1 MKTFLRRAGQRLH
14 EATSGVLALSA
25 LMSALAAALVL
36 QATPAVADGNERVCE
51 IDRPLVLADLPWA
64 SNAFHVALA
73 SRILGS
79 GYGCQV
85 RTRKGTT
92 LALFADMAAGRV
104 DITMELWK
112 DNFPKRWRQAA
123 KAGKVLEAGV
133 NFPDASQGW
142 YVPAWLVRGD
152 GALAPDLK
160 SVSDLQR
167 HKDLFSDPEHRDR
180 GRFYNCSQG
189 WACEAVNTRKLH
201 AYGLSDS
208 FTNFRP
214 ANGAALAVAIGE
226 NYRRKRP
233 FVAYYWSPTWVLGTY
248 DMVALTEPAHDPA
261 IWQAMMESTRPDA
274 ATAYP
279 RTRVTIGVHAAL
291 AAAAPDLMAFLQNYR
306 TSSALL
312 SQILARQRLY
322 GESAA
327 EAADGFLRRNPD
339 IWMAWVPDAVA
350 AQVQHALE

>member
-1 MKTFLRRAGQRLH
+1 MLAM
-14 EATSGVLALSA
+14 ATAFFMQTAPVLADGSA
-25 LMSALAAALVL
+25 RS
-36 QATPAVADGNERVCE
+36 CE

-64 SNAFHVALA
+64 SNAFHLALA
-73 SRILGS
+73 SRILES
-79 GYGCQV
+79 GYGCQTD
-85 RTRKGTT
+85 TRKGAT
-92 LALFADMAAGRV
+92 LPLFADMAAGRI
-104 DITMELWK
+104 DITMEVWK
-112 DNFPKRWRQAA
+112 DNFPKQWQRAV
-123 KAGKVLEAGV
+123 KAGKVVEAGV

-201 AYGLSDS
+201 AYGLRDS
-208 FTNFRP
+208 FTNFRS
-214 ANGAALAVAIGE
+214 ANGAALADAIGE
-226 NYRRKRP
+226 NYHRKRP

-261 IWQAMMESTRPDA
+261 IWQAMMGSTRPDA

-279 RTRVTIGVHAAL
+279 QTIVTIGVHAEL
-291 AAAAPDLMAFLQNYR
+291 AVAAPDLMAFLSNYR

-312 SQILARQRLY
+312 SDILARQRLY
-322 GESAA
+322 GESAT
-327 EAADGFLRRNPD
+327 EAADGFLRRSPD
-339 IWMAWVPDAVA
+339 IWIDWVPDDVA
-350 AQVQHALE
+350 ARVQRAIE